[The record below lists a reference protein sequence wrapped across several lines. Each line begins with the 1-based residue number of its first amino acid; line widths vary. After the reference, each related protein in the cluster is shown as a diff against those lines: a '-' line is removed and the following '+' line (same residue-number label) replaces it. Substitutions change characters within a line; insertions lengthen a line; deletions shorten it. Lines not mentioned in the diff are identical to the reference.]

1 MEALPFLAEGPPGC
15 NLKGGFAVTRRL
27 TENVPRI
34 QQGAAGLASA

>member
-1 MEALPFLAEGPPGC
+1 MEALPFFAQDPPGC

-34 QQGAAGLASA
+34 QQGAAGQALA